1 MERFIDPKTLARVKD
16 MPLVAKTVAD
26 GFLHGL
32 HQSRQRGVGIEFS
45 QYRSYEDGD
54 DLGRIDWKLF
64 ARSDRY
70 FVREA
75 ERESEIAIWFLLDA
89 SASMGISSGE
99 EGKPDLWSKLD
110 YAAHLIA
117 TLSYIAYRQG
127 DRIGF
132 LALSGDGHHV
142 IPLGGGD
149 QHWTAILL
157 ELTRI
162 RAAKAFPSPGK
173 LSAILKPL
181 QVPGLIFVISDFYE
195 RENEILEVTKSL
207 SGRHTEVAAVQLVNN
222 GEEDFPYK
230 GIIRFEDAE
239 TGEQVRI
246 SARDAEAHYRTKR
259 AAFQTE
265 LEQKLGQMSVALS
278 TVNVDD
284 PMDQSIADFLKSR
297 ERVER

>member
-75 ERESEIAIWFLLDA
+75 ERESEIAVWFLLDA
-89 SASMGISSGE
+89 SASMGVSSGVDGE
-99 EGKPDLWSKLD
+99 KTGWTKLD

-127 DRIGF
+127 DRVG
-132 LALSGDGHHV
+132 LVALSGDGHHV
-142 IPLGGGD
+142 VPLGSGD

-157 ELTRI
+157 ELARI
-162 RAAKAFPSPGK
+162 RASKAFPSPGNI
-173 LSAILKPL
+173 SAVLRPL
-181 QVPGLIFVISDFYE
+181 QVPGLIFVVSDFFE
-195 RENEILEVTKSL
+195 RNSEILELTKSL
-207 SGRHTEVAAVQLVNN
+207 TGRHTEVAAAQLINAA
-222 GEEDFPYK
+222 EEAFPYK

-246 SARDAEAHYRTKR
+246 SARDAETHYKDAR
-259 AAFQTE
+259 AQFQNT

-278 TVNVDD
+278 RVNVDE
-284 PMDQSIADFLKSR
+284 PMDQTMFDFLKSR

>member
-89 SASMGISSGE
+89 SASMGVSSDP
-99 EGKPDLWSKLD
+99 EGKDDSWSKLD

-157 ELTRI
+157 ELARI
-162 RAAKAFPSPGK
+162 RATKAFPSPGS

-195 RENEILEVTKSL
+195 QSDEILEVTRSL
-207 SGRHTEVAAVQLVNN
+207 SGRHTEVAAVQLVNS
-222 GEEDFPYK
+222 GEQDFPYK

-259 AAFQTE
+259 AAFQTG

-278 TVNVDD
+278 TVNVDE
-284 PMDQSIADFLKSR
+284 PMDQSIFDFLKSR